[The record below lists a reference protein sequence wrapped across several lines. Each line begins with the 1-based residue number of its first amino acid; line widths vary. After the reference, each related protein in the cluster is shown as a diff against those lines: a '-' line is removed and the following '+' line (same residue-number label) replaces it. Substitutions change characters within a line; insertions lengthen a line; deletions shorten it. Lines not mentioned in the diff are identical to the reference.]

1 MPTGRCL
8 VALLGLCLPV
18 AAFALDGRLR
28 FQVGQEYDTNVHRV
42 YATGWPQDEMDRVV
56 EDGLTR
62 LLWEANLG
70 FEFSDQRLTIDYLGG
85 ARLFHHQS
93 TEHLLANRL
102 DLAHRWPL
110 SSWRLGERLLFQ
122 DNTQAVHD
130 RDYFLAQA
138 EVFAL
143 RRFESLELQFSA
155 GGRGLAFKPDWLS
168 SREGRSRLSHL
179 GPTITSSIAFW
190 PVRRLSLGAA
200 YRFEARLF
208 LRQQVL
214 LPDAGGGVFAGSERR
229 RDFVHVIGLRARLE
243 QPLGERAG
251 LVAEIVPELFIAD
264 SNSFGSSLL
273 YQRLRLQL
281 ALRLPG
287 SVTLQALGT
296 LQISS
301 YHDGI
306 LLDEF
311 TYEPEADENEN
322 SLVVRLHL
330 RVAGALGLMLQGALY
345 RNDFRGSSDLP
356 TYERETLTLALT
368 CDFDL

>member
-8 VALLGLCLPV
+8 VALLGMCLPA
-18 AAFALDGRLR
+18 AAFAFDGRLR
-28 FQVGQEYDTNVHRV
+28 FQAGQEYDTNAHRV
-42 YATGWPQDEMDRVV
+42 YAASSPQDEMDRVV

-62 LLWEANLG
+62 LLWETNLG

-85 ARLFHHQS
+85 ARLFHHQTS
-93 TEHLLANRL
+93 EHLLANRL
-102 DLAHRWPL
+102 EVVHRWPL
-110 SSWRLGERLLFQ
+110 RSWFVGEHVQLQ

-130 RDYFLAQA
+130 RDYFLALA

-143 RRFESLELQFSA
+143 RRFASLELQFSA
-155 GGRGLAFKPDWLS
+155 GARGLAFKPDWLS

-179 GPTITSSIAFW
+179 GPTVASSLSFR

-200 YRFEARLF
+200 YRFETRLF
-208 LRQQVL
+208 LRQQAL
-214 LPDAGGGVFAGSERR
+214 LPDAGGGVFAGPERR

-243 QPLGERAG
+243 QPLGDRAG

-264 SNSFGSSLL
+264 SNSFGSSLI

-287 SVTLQALGT
+287 AVTLQALGT

-322 SLVVRLHL
+322 SLIVRLNV
-330 RVAGALGLMLQGALY
+330 RVAGAFGLMLQGALY

-356 TYERETLTLALT
+356 TYRRETLTLALT